1 MLSEE
6 TSDGSI
12 PRDWTGYDECLRS
25 GSGYHCFSVGE
36 LLHGQNQD
44 RSQEQ
49 RDRLQEERG
58 GPEGVGPER
67 WRIQTTDSSWTR
79 FEIIIGFCIVLCIWD
94 LLFNR
99 HGCLFFTFLLFH
111 VCILIRFVYNKT
123 CEKNKKQWHPSQTN
137 KGTIRQTTRLVGGDP
152 KRRIILSDLWNHLP
166 ILS

>member
-99 HGCLFFTFLLFH
+99 HGCLFSLF
-111 VCILIRFVYNKT
+111 CFFMFVYWFVSFTTKHVRKT
-123 CEKNKKQWHPSQTN
+123 KKQWHPSQTN